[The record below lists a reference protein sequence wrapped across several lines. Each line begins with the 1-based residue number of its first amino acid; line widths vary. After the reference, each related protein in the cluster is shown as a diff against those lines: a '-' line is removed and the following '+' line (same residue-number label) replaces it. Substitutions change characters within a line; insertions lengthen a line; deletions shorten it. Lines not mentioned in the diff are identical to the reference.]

1 MDSAAR
7 RRRRGPSLCP
17 AGRSGQVALGQQ
29 QPRPFRRDGVEQ
41 AVHGGARR
49 ELRGLADGV
58 RGTGLIPAGL
68 PDPGQR
74 HQAGGQRGGVDELT
88 AQRYALSDVLERHVK
103 LVPLVGHLGQ
113 AYVRGACG
121 RRGRRPAGAVI
132 SSVRRQVRT
141 AASNRP

>member
-1 MDSAAR
+1 MLGLRWIAR
-7 RRRRGPSLCP
+7 LVVGAEAFLFRP

-29 QPRPFRRDGVEQ
+29 QPRPFGRDGVEQ

-49 ELRGLADGV
+49 ELRGLADGGQ
-58 RGTGLIPAGL
+58 GTGLIPAGL

-88 AQRYALSDVLERHVK
+88 AQRYALSDVLERHIK

-113 AYVRGACG
+113 ANVRGAGG
-121 RRGRRPAGAVI
+121 RRRQARPA
-132 SSVRRQVRT
+132 R
-141 AASNRP
+141 